1 MCGLILIRPHCNFIP
16 QFIPLQCDDA
26 NSNRYNYIL
35 TFSFLQPGGVPVSV
49 ASCAQICQTIPSP
62 NLVGFEYSES
72 IDLTD
77 DDGSS
82 EFACICLYSGDD
94 LPMPSSGSFTEVST
108 IYSGTGP
115 IRGIGGDEIVKGVF
129 DPKCYAFSQ
138 VRKGA
143 RLASINVSSS
153 YLISKMLLPG
163 YCESYHHS
171 CPHGHGI
178 SDRHFGLYRWTN
190 HLPQWCHK

>member
-16 QFIPLQCDDA
+16 QFIPLQCEDA

-35 TFSFLQPGGVPVSV
+35 TFSESKLVSV
-49 ASCAQICQTIPSP
+49 AGCAQICQTRPSP

-77 DDGSS
+77 DDSNS
-82 EFACICLYSGDD
+82 EVACLCLYSGDD
-94 LPMPSSGSFTEVST
+94 LPTPPSGSFTEVST

-115 IRGIGGDEIVKGVF
+115 IRGIGGDEIVDVF
-129 DPKCYAFSQ
+129 DPKCYAFPQ

-143 RLASINVSSS
+143 RLASINVLSS

-171 CPHGHGI
+171 CTHGHGI
-178 SDRHFGLYRWTN
+178 SYRHFGLYRWTN